1 MTGESRRRAGR
12 QTVTGH
18 EPAERSTAAE
28 LGHGYRGCGRRTGRG
43 SAERSEDD
51 GVVRSKEGVR
61 QLSTHVLRC
70 NGAPVP
76 IALASLPTTQTAA
89 IPDTAQLDEL
99 LPVLAADSLPRL
111 IVLGEDAGLAAVL
124 THLLR
129 TDRLGVEI
137 GYVPVDRTYGS
148 RAYQIGTG
156 SAAAK
161 RALEG
166 KSAPTPL
173 IRDDTGM
180 VLVGRATVTGRD
192 GGKLEGEAYVDETRL
207 FTGRV
212 TALHVSPT
220 LEMPGVRAAVHR
232 GLRKRRWVAGRA
244 VQLGTPGAVVTRDG
258 IASDR
263 TVPRSSFYRHNEP
276 WLLVR

>member
-1 MTGESRRRAGR
+1 MAHPSES
-12 QTVTGH
+12 
-18 EPAERSTAAE
+18 E
-28 LGHGYRGCGRRTGRG
+28 
-43 SAERSEDD
+43 
-51 GVVRSKEGVR
+51 EGIP

-76 IALASLPTTQTAA
+76 IALSSLATTQTSA
-89 IPDTAQLDEL
+89 IPDTEDLEEL

-148 RAYQIGTG
+148 RAYRTGTG
-156 SAAAK
+156 SEAAK

-166 KSAPTPL
+166 KPAATPL
-173 IRDDTGM
+173 IRDDTGQ
-180 VLVGRATVTGRD
+180 VLIGRANITGPH
-192 GGKLEGEAYVDETRL
+192 GGKLEGEVYVDDTLL
-207 FTGRV
+207 FTGKVR
-212 TALHVSPT
+212 ALHISPT
-220 LEMPGVRAAVHR
+220 PDMPGVRASAVR
-232 GLRKRRWVAGRA
+232 GLRRRRWVTGRA
-244 VQLGTPGAVVTRDG
+244 VQLGSPGAVVTRDG
-258 IASDR
+258 IHSDR
-263 TVPRSSFYRHNEP
+263 TVPRSTFYRHSEP

>member
-1 MTGESRRRAGR
+1 M
-12 QTVTGH
+12 
-18 EPAERSTAAE
+18 
-28 LGHGYRGCGRRTGRG
+28 
-43 SAERSEDD
+43 
-51 GVVRSKEGVR
+51 
-61 QLSTHVLRC
+61 
-70 NGAPVP
+70 P

-89 IPDTAQLDEL
+89 IPDPVELDEL

-129 TDRLGVEI
+129 TERLNVEI

-148 RAYQIGTG
+148 RAYQLGTG
-156 SAAAK
+156 SSAAK

-166 KSAPTPL
+166 KPTPTPL
-173 IRDDTGM
+173 IRDDTGK
-180 VLVGRATVTGRD
+180 VLVGRATITGGD
-192 GGKLEGEAYVDETRL
+192 GEKLEGEAYVDDVRL

-220 LEMPGVRAAVHR
+220 LELPGIRASVQR

-258 IASDR
+258 IAGDR
-263 TVPRSSFYRHNEP
+263 TVPRSSFYRHHET
-276 WLLVR
+276 WMLVR